1 MAGYLLCFTRHFT
14 KFTTARFVL
23 ESIGECKGVV
33 LLCQLSQT
41 ARAQRKIVP
50 PSTLLKGMQ
59 VVSEQLSDVTVEWFT
74 RQFKEK
80 FETDYSIVL
89 CRPEC
94 QLAQQT
100 SLTPSSIKVHWYLT
114 LPNASCQHVT
124 FCTVNF
130 LICSSSQKNLRV
142 SVSETAF
149 GCIWR
154 L

>member
-1 MAGYLLCFTRHFT
+1 M
-14 KFTTARFVL
+14 
-23 ESIGECKGVV
+23 
-33 LLCQLSQT
+33 
-41 ARAQRKIVP
+41 
-50 PSTLLKGMQ
+50 
-59 VVSEQLSDVTVEWFT
+59 SEQLSDVTVEWFT

-130 LICSSSQKNLRV
+130 LICSGSQKNLRV

-154 L
+154 GYKTLQITYVFVHQGESVIASAIVWTSSSLIGLGGGAGDVLPVPPRFPCLCVKGDNQ